1 MVETRHY
8 GGAESIQINSHTEL
22 EWYNTHRVTV
32 REPFNNSNVQ
42 KQKGSSFHNQ
52 THTNIFSSRLEQP
65 LSFTFFGCVVHFN
78 LFRQRIEQPLLLFPL
93 SLSLYLLLFRCAFCC
108 DDDNDGGSNICRI
121 HRTTWICWCHFIYW
135 KSPII
140 VTNNLLLG
148 AYRSQ
153 TDGLHSDR
161 NYRDGRNETEIRRE
175 QERHTGR
182 ERDSRERARIH
193 FLDTPFPN
201 KVK

>member
-1 MVETRHY
+1 MYRSKRDHHFTIKRTQTSFL
-8 GGAESIQINSHTEL
+8 ADWNSLSRSLSLAVWFTL
-22 EWYNTHRVTV
+22 I
-32 REPFNNSNVQ
+32 FFANVL
-42 KQKGSSFHNQ
+42 N
-52 THTNIFSSRLEQP
+52 
-65 LSFTFFGCVVHFN
+65 N
-78 LFRQRIEQPLLLFPL
+78 LFCYSR

-108 DDDNDGGSNICRI
+108 DDDNDGGSNICRT